1 MRARLL
7 AVALIALAAPCARA
21 QPAPAPPL
29 SELQKGLFGE
39 REPEPGDEAAAAGQA
54 EPDALEA
61 PEAPPAPSPST
72 EGYDTRVRQ
81 SFAAAESFQGPL
93 DGGWTL
99 SARREG
105 PLYAI
110 RFSDNHGRLEAAWRD
125 LRRSKGALDSSGFV
139 QGVERDGGRL
149 TLRFSPADGVRDVAT
164 LAAQA
169 DGRWTGELDENGR
182 KRAVTLRKTSP

>member
-54 EPDALEA
+54 EPDA